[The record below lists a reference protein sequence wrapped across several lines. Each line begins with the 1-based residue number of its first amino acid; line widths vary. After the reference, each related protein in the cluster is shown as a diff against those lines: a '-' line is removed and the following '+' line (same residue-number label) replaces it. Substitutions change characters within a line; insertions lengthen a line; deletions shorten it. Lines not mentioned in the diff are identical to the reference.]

1 MGVCSEPQEPVAV
14 MKRERRKLR
23 NEAYSID
30 ALHRDGCFRSSDE
43 TSVMEVERREAT
55 DKLTE
60 YVNFERRRSV

>member
-1 MGVCSEPQEPVAV
+1 